1 MGYIFFKNSCK
12 NILLYQL
19 NFVYLQSKS
28 VMNLK
33 NQSVMSLPFN
43 LNSVLATA
51 SLVEG
56 FDVIRDAFPVRG
68 KYVDRVITYSDA
80 VFSSLEDVAEDYS
93 DWPED
98 QGFGS
103 SDMTYVRKSFIDNM
117 IRLANLSGYY
127 QTDFKPYLKV
137 VEYSE
142 VDKEEYDL
150 RREQGL

>member
-1 MGYIFFKNSCK
+1 
-12 NILLYQL
+12 
-19 NFVYLQSKS
+19 
-28 VMNLK
+28 
-33 NQSVMSLPFN
+33 MSLPFN

-56 FDVIRDAFPVRG
+56 FDVVRNAFPTVG
-68 KYVDRVITYSDA
+68 KYSKRVITYSDA
-80 VFSSLEDVAEDYS
+80 VYEALNDLIEDYQ

-103 SDMTYVRKSFIDNM
+103 SDMTYVRKSFIDSM
-117 IRLANLSGYY
+117 ISLANLNGYY

-142 VDKEEYDL
+142 FEKEEYDL
-150 RREQGL
+150 RREQGI

>member
-1 MGYIFFKNSCK
+1 
-12 NILLYQL
+12 
-19 NFVYLQSKS
+19 
-28 VMNLK
+28 
-33 NQSVMSLPFN
+33 MSLPFN

-56 FDVIRDAFPVRG
+56 FDVIKNTFPVEGRFT
-68 KYVDRVITYSDA
+68 KSIITYGDA
-80 VFSSLEDVAEDYS
+80 VHSALSDVADDYM

-103 SDMTYVRKSFIDNM
+103 SDMTYVRKSFIDSLIDM
-117 IRLANLSGYY
+117 ANLRGYY
-127 QTDFKPYLKV
+127 ETKFQPYLKV

-142 VDKEEYDL
+142 AEYHQMMF